1 MDVDPIQK
9 RAREPLL
16 ITGDNGRLAGAL
28 LNRVL
33 HYQSLQKGAKVA
45 GTGLQ
50 APLSGLMAFLVGSTL
65 AVNQMEFRLCRLSA
79 KRGYYGRA
87 TLIHH

>member
-1 MDVDPIQK
+1 MESDANNRHRD
-9 RAREPLL
+9 AR
-16 ITGDNGRLAGAL
+16 
-28 LNRVL
+28 RVL
-33 HYQSLQKGAKVA
+33 EE
-45 GTGLQ
+45 LQ